1 MTQPPIALTPDSEQ
15 NLHKGVAPTDT
26 LGGEV
31 VVDKVFMDEV
41 SMDEVFMDED
51 LSMDDLLS
59 LWHDFSDVP
68 INDWDEIEQP
78 FMHFQA
84 GTYRFDVWHWFD
96 ERWPGGV
103 YELLFL

>member
-1 MTQPPIALTPDSEQ
+1 MIQPPIALTPDSEP
-15 NLHKGVAPTDT
+15 NLHKGVASTDT

-31 VVDKVFMDEV
+31 IVDK
-41 SMDEVFMDED
+41 VFMDED

-59 LWHDFSDVP
+59 LWRDFSDVP